1 MLLQRSI
8 LLLVIALQLAA
19 RASAGDVVSAGA
31 KGDGK
36 TDDTAAIQRAVNAG
50 GTVRFPTGTFR
61 ISRPIVIELD
71 RTGFV
76 ALSGDS
82 TAQVVMA
89 GPGAAFE
96 FVGTHAG
103 SAGPSAFKPNVWE
116 RQRTPSVEGIEILG
130 AHPDA
135 DGISA
140 RGTMQLTI
148 TRVVVRE
155 ARHAIRLHQRN
166 RNVLISD
173 VHLYHNRGIGV
184 FYDSVN
190 LHQSNITG
198 SHISYNRGGGVVVRG
213 GDVRNLHI
221 GNCDIEGNMAEDAA
235 PTANVLIDCAGGAV
249 GEIAITGCTIQH
261 TSGAPGCANI
271 RMLGA
276 GVSGTRL
283 QGPTQEGNL
292 TITGN
297 VISDTQINIHLKD
310 ARGVT
315 VTGNTF
321 WKGAAHDLLVEDSS
335 NVVVGPNNFDRNPRY
350 GSTARGGVTFR
361 RSRDCTLTGLH
372 VNGVRQHEAA
382 VLLEECSRINATNGT
397 VLDCDGVGLRLR
409 NTSLTRVGG
418 WLIRDDRATNPAP
431 SLLVE
436 GGHGNSIVGNVL
448 DRPAQIARESGTSR
462 DNEIISRAAGASGA
476 GK

>member
-1 MLLQRSI
+1 MLLLRSI

-50 GTVRFPTGTFR
+50 GTVRFPTGKFR
-61 ISRPIVIELD
+61 LSRPIVIELD

-82 TAQVVMA
+82 TAQVIMA

-96 FVGTHAG
+96 FIGTHAG
-103 SAGPSAFKPNVWE
+103 SAGPSQFKPNVWE
-116 RQRTPSVEGIEILG
+116 RQRTPSVEGLEILG

-155 ARHAIRLHQRN
+155 ARHAIRLYERN

-184 FYDSVN
+184 FYDAVN

-213 GDVRNLHI
+213 GDVRNIHI
-221 GNCDIEGNMAEDAA
+221 GNCDIEGN
-235 PTANVLIDCAGGAV
+235 TATFSA
-249 GEIAITGCTIQH
+249 TRKS
-261 TSGAPGCANI
+261 TS
-271 RMLGA
+271 
-276 GVSGTRL
+276 T
-283 QGPTQEGNL
+283 
-292 TITGN
+292 
-297 VISDTQINIHLKD
+297 
-310 ARGVT
+310 
-315 VTGNTF
+315 
-321 WKGAAHDLLVEDSS
+321 
-335 NVVVGPNNFDRNPRY
+335 
-350 GSTARGGVTFR
+350 
-361 RSRDCTLTGLH
+361 
-372 VNGVRQHEAA
+372 
-382 VLLEECSRINATNGT
+382 
-397 VLDCDGVGLRLR
+397 
-409 NTSLTRVGG
+409 
-418 WLIRDDRATNPAP
+418 
-431 SLLVE
+431 
-436 GGHGNSIVGNVL
+436 
-448 DRPAQIARESGTSR
+448 
-462 DNEIISRAAGASGA
+462 
-476 GK
+476 